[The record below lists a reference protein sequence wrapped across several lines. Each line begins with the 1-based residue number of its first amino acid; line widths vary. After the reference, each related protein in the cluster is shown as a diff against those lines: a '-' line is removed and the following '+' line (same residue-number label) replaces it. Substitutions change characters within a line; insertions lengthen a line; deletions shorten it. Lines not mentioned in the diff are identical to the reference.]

1 MKLMFKVFGVLLIS
15 AIPYCLEGQTLDES
29 LKENYLKMD
38 SAKTL
43 SDMMNVSARFDMMA
57 DKWSTEWSSNYSAA
71 YVKTILSFIEQ
82 DSRKKDLFLD
92 EAEKYLEKTKS
103 LGSKNEE
110 TWILAALIVNAR
122 IAVDGQNRG
131 MQYSGIFRQ
140 NLEKARSINPDNP
153 RIYYME
159 GSSLF
164 YTPEMYGG
172 GKEKARPYFEKAR
185 ELFAKKVKSSYFK
198 PGWGEKQNQELLD
211 QCDSK

>member
-1 MKLMFKVFGVLLIS
+1 MKLAFKVFGVLLIS
-15 AIPYCLEGQTLDES
+15 AVPYYLEGQTLDET

-57 DKWSTEWSSNYSAA
+57 DKWSNEWRSNYSAA

-92 EAEKYLEKTKS
+92 AADKYLEKTKS
-103 LGSKNEE
+103 LGGKNEE

-122 IAVDGQNRG
+122 IAVDGRNRG
-131 MQYSGIFRQ
+131 MQYNGIFRQ

-164 YTPEMYGG
+164 YTPAMYGG

-185 ELFAKKVKSSYFK
+185 ALFAKKVKSSYFK
-198 PGWGEKQNQELLD
+198 PDWGEKQNQELLD